1 MEGKILLNFTA
12 IDFETATRYKNSA
25 CSVAVVDI
33 EDGKIVDKYYTLIR
47 PPRLEFDPF
56 NIMIH
61 HITPE
66 MVEDA
71 EDFAGIWPTLK
82 KHLEGRIVLAHN
94 AMFDMGVLRSCLLT
108 HDIEAPEFLQG
119 CTVQLSRKAWPELVN
134 HKLDTV
140 GHFLNVDFNHH
151 DALEDARACA
161 AIPLAAAQAVGAE
174 DIPSLFSSLH
184 VKLSEF
190 DPNPH
195 TRNTYSC
202 GKKSL

>member
-1 MEGKILLNFTA
+1 MGGKFLLNFTA

-47 PPRLEFDPF
+47 PPRMEFDSC

-61 HITPE
+61 HITPD

-71 EDFAGIWPTLK
+71 EDFSGIWPELE
-82 KHLEGRIVLAHN
+82 KHLSGRVVLAHN
-94 AMFDMGVLRSCLLT
+94 APFDMGVLRSCLLT
-108 HDIEAPEFLQG
+108 HKIDAPEFIQG
-119 CTVQLSRKAWPELVN
+119 CTVQLSRKAWPELMN

-140 GHFLNVDFNHH
+140 GRFLNVDFKHH

-161 AIPLAAAQAVGAE
+161 AIPLAAAKAVGAS
-174 DIPSLFSSLH
+174 DINELFSAFN
-184 VKLSEF
+184 VKLAEF

-195 TRNTYSC
+195 VSWQKRRP
-202 GKKSL
+202 